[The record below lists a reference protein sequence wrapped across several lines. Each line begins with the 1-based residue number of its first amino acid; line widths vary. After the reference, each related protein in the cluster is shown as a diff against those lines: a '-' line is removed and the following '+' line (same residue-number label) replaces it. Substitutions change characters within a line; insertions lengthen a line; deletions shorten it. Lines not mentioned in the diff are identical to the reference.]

1 MRLTPALLE
10 LDGLVVNVEL
20 TLASIIQGV
29 ALYFLT
35 ENARGSFALH
45 QSVTWLYVVS
55 GLLIL
60 LVFWSRSIIH
70 TFTLIRWPLEFGH
83 NFLYIGCALVEA
95 LMFTRITDP
104 LGWFEMSIVYAL
116 GIWLLFA
123 YDLRMVQ
130 PRTAE
135 GPSSATLQLSAM
147 IARDQ
152 RLNIWLLIPA
162 LFLYGAISVICLRLW
177 PHTFIAR
184 QAHGWLAA
192 GQLLALLAYLCYV
205 IRLFARFAPL
215 VTEREEER
223 QALIAGGASTSEEV

>member
-1 MRLTPALLE
+1 MRLTPTLLE

-45 QSVTWLYVVS
+45 QSITWLYVAS

-95 LMFTRITDP
+95 LMFTRVADP
-104 LGWFEMSIVYAL
+104 LGWFELSAVYAL

-123 YDLRMVQ
+123 YDLRMVR
-130 PRTAE
+130 PRAAE
-135 GPSSATLQLSAM
+135 EASNATRQLSTM
-147 IARDQ
+147 IERDQ
-152 RLNIWLLIPA
+152 RLNIWILIPA
-162 LFLYGAISVICLRLW
+162 LFLYGLASVVCLRLW

-184 QAHGWLAA
+184 QAHAWLAL
-192 GQLLALLAYLCYV
+192 GQLLALLAYLYYV
-205 IRLFARFAPL
+205 IRLFGRFAPL
-215 VTEREEER
+215 VTQRQEERETLIER
-223 QALIAGGASTSEEV
+223 RAGSSQ